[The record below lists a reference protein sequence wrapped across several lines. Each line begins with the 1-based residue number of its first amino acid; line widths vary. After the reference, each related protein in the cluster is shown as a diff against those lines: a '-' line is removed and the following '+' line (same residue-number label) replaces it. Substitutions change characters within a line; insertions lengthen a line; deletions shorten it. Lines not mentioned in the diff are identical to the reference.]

1 MMRKRKREYYSSLI
15 EQADGDRR
23 KIWDIVNDAVGL
35 KSKPQIQPDLVDQ
48 NTVNSFNDYFTNV
61 GPELAKQ
68 IHPINNSKPPLQP
81 ISNSYV
87 INDIE
92 LHEIIAVVKML
103 HARKAP
109 GIDRFSV
116 KLFKDNIHIL
126 APHLRHIFNHSLETG
141 IYPHQ
146 LKTAKLVPIFKEG
159 DKLKPS
165 SYRPIS
171 VLSIINTIFEKILS
185 SHIRKYISKY
195 NIIGPSQHGFTPKRS
210 TSTAV
215 LVLSQILNTALHN
228 NNIAVVVYLDIKK
241 AFDAVNHAKLLSKL
255 YNYGFRGRIHDLLT
269 SYLSDR
275 RQCVT
280 IRNFISDPQT
290 VLTGVPQGSVLGPI
304 LFSLYINDFPSILEH
319 SQALMYADDTALIFT
334 GATIE
339 EIQPKI
345 NHDLRS
351 VLAWFN
357 NNYLS
362 LNLDKT
368 KYTIFHSRRKQLDS
382 NLLSISLNNKQ
393 LQHVSSYKYLGI
405 IFESDMHW
413 KSQIQH
419 VCSKLAYGCH
429 ILLKAREC
437 FDLAIL
443 RILYFAFVHSH
454 LSYCLES
461 WGGTY
466 ITYLEPVIL
475 IQKRALRIM
484 TFSKSIEHSRP
495 LFQLTRI
502 LPFTLVY
509 KQKITLTIH
518 NIVQHSDPLPLS
530 IFLSPKAN
538 TRAATNNQFNLPVC
552 RNTYGQR
559 LIQFNGV
566 HIWNSIP
573 YNVRNKTNFSLALKQ
588 HLISVYK

>member
-1 MMRKRKREYYSSLI
+1 M
-15 EQADGDRR
+15 
-23 KIWDIVNDAVGL
+23 
-35 KSKPQIQPDLVDQ
+35 
-48 NTVNSFNDYFTNV
+48 

-68 IHPINNSKPPLQP
+68 IHPINNAKPQLPP

-116 KLFKDNIHIL
+116 KLFKDNIDIL

-171 VLSIINTIFEKILS
+171 VLSVINTIFEKILS

-210 TSTAV
+210 TSIAV

-241 AFDAVNHAKLLSKL
+241 AFDTVNHAKLLSKL
-255 YNYGFRGRIHDLLT
+255 YNYGFRGRIHELLT

-275 RQCVT
+275 RQRVT

-345 NHDLRS
+345 NHNLRS
-351 VLAWFN
+351 VL
-357 NNYLS
+357 
-362 LNLDKT
+362 
-368 KYTIFHSRRKQLDS
+368 
-382 NLLSISLNNKQ
+382 
-393 LQHVSSYKYLGI
+393 
-405 IFESDMHW
+405 E
-413 KSQIQH
+413 
-419 VCSKLAYGCH
+419 
-429 ILLKAREC
+429 
-437 FDLAIL
+437 
-443 RILYFAFVHSH
+443 
-454 LSYCLES
+454 
-461 WGGTY
+461 
-466 ITYLEPVIL
+466 
-475 IQKRALRIM
+475 
-484 TFSKSIEHSRP
+484 
-495 LFQLTRI
+495 
-502 LPFTLVY
+502 
-509 KQKITLTIH
+509 
-518 NIVQHSDPLPLS
+518 
-530 IFLSPKAN
+530 
-538 TRAATNNQFNLPVC
+538 
-552 RNTYGQR
+552 
-559 LIQFNGV
+559 
-566 HIWNSIP
+566 
-573 YNVRNKTNFSLALKQ
+573 
-588 HLISVYK
+588 